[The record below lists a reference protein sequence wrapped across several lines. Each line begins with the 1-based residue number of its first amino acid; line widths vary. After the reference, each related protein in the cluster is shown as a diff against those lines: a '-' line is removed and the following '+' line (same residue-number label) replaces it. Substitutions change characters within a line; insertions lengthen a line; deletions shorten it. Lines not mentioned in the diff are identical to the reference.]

1 MAQPII
7 EVKNLSKNYEFSLK
21 KAGLFESAKGLFK
34 REKKISEAVK
44 DISFDISEG
53 EFVGF
58 IGPNGAGKTT
68 TLKMLSGI
76 LTPTAGAARVLGF
89 EPWQRQA
96 EYQRQFALVMGQKNQ
111 LWWDLPAIESFLL
124 NKEIYGISEE
134 QFGRNLEELT
144 KLLRVGDIIK
154 KPVRQLS
161 LGERMKCE
169 LIAALLHNPK
179 VLFLDEPTI
188 GLDVI
193 AQKNIRDFLRKY
205 NQERKT
211 TILLTSHYMADIA
224 KLCSRVIVI
233 NLGGIIYDGPF
244 DELAKE
250 FAAEKLITVYF
261 EEEAVCPQLE
271 QFGKVLECNEAK
283 AVLSVPREQ
292 IKQMASAILAAPLP
306 VRDID
311 IGEVEIESVIRRIF
325 TNKDE
330 KIPKGAGE

>member
-7 EVKNLSKNYEFSLK
+7 EVKNLNKTYEYSLK
-21 KAGLFESAKGLFK
+21 QAGLFASAKSLFK
-34 REKKISEAVK
+34 REKKIAEAVK
-44 DISFDISEG
+44 DISFEIEEG

-76 LTPTAGAARVLGF
+76 LTPTAGQARVLGF
-89 EPWQRQA
+89 EPWRRQA
-96 EYQRQFALVMGQKNQ
+96 EYQKQFALVMGQKNQ
-111 LWWDLPAIESFLL
+111 LWWDLPAMESFIL
-124 NKEIYGISEE
+124 NREIYGIGEE
-134 QFGRNLEELT
+134 QFERNLTELT
-144 KLLRVGDIIK
+144 KLLRVEDVLK

-169 LIAALLHNPK
+169 LVAALLHSPR

-205 NQERKT
+205 NQERRT

-224 KLCSRVIVI
+224 KLCSRIIII
-233 NLGGIIYDGPF
+233 NLGGLIYDGPF

-250 FAAEKLITVYF
+250 FAAEKIITVYF
-261 EEEAVCPQLE
+261 EEEAVCPPLE
-271 QFGKVLECNEAK
+271 QFGRVVECNEAK
-283 AVLSVPREQ
+283 AVISVPRER
-292 IKQMASAILAAPLP
+292 IKEIAGAILSSDLP

-330 KIPKGAGE
+330 KISKGAGK

>member
-1 MAQPII
+1 MAQTII
-7 EVKNLSKNYEFSLK
+7 EVKNLSKTYEYSLK
-21 KAGLFESAKGLFK
+21 KAGLFESAKNLFK
-34 REKKISEAVK
+34 REKKIAEAVK
-44 DISFDISEG
+44 DISFEIGEG

-76 LTPTAGAARVLGF
+76 LTPTSGQARVLGF

-96 EYQRQFALVMGQKNQ
+96 EYQKQFALVMGQKNQ
-111 LWWDLPAIESFLL
+111 LWWDLPPIESFVL
-124 NKEIYGISEE
+124 NREIYEIDKK
-134 QFGRNLEELT
+134 QFDENLAELS
-144 KLLRVGDIIK
+144 KLLRVEDILK
-154 KPVRQLS
+154 KPVRKLS

-188 GLDVI
+188 GLDVV

-211 TILLTSHYMADIA
+211 TILLTSHYMADIV
-224 KLCSRVIVI
+224 KLCSRVVII
-233 NLGGIIYDGPF
+233 NLGSLIYDGPL
-244 DELAKE
+244 DDLIKE
-250 FAAEKLITVYF
+250 FAAEKIITVFF
-261 EEEAVCPQLE
+261 EEEAVCQPME
-271 QFGKVLECNEAK
+271 QFGRLIECDEVK
-283 AVLSVPREQ
+283 AVISVPREK
-292 IKQMASAILAAPLP
+292 IKSTASAILSADLP

-325 TNKDE
+325 SGK
-330 KIPKGAGE
+330 